1 MERAKLQGTEQQE
14 VVESADNCVREL
26 DQAQLALIGGGSGD
40 PILY

>member
-1 MERAKLQGTEQQE
+1 MERAKLELMEQQ
-14 VVESADNCVREL
+14 VVDSTDDCVFEL

>member
-1 MERAKLQGTEQQE
+1 MERAKLEGLEQP
-14 VVESADNCVREL
+14 VVNSTDDCVYEL

>member
-1 MERAKLQGTEQQE
+1 MERAKLEGVEQQ
-14 VVESADNCVREL
+14 VETTENSVREL

>member
-1 MERAKLQGTEQQE
+1 MERAKFEGMEQE
-14 VVESADNCVREL
+14 VVESADNSVREL